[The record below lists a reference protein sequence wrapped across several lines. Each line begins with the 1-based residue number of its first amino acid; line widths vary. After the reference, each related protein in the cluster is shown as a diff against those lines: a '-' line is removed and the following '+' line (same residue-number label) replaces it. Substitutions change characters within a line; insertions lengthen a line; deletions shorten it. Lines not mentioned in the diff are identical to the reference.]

1 MTFVSTHKLSTKP
14 SASPALLLTLALTP
28 ATSAASKAGL

>member
-1 MTFVSTHKLSTKP
+1 MTFVSTHKPSPKA

-28 ATSAASKAGL
+28 ATSATSLAGL